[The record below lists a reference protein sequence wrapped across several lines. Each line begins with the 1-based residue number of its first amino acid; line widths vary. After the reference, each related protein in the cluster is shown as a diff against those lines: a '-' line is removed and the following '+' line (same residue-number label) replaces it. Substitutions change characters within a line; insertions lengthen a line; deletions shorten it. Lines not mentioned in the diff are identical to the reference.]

1 MTWLAARSLF
11 SPDELTRCRTAL
23 LTEMAGGGPVTV
35 AQPALASARPALPG
49 RAGATLR
56 RQWPA
61 APQSLAL
68 LDLLSSSPLCALWPN
83 WPRS

>member
-23 LTEMAGGGPVTV
+23 LKEMAVGGPVTV
-35 AQPALASARPALPG
+35 AQPALAAVRPALPG

-56 RQWPA
+56 RRWLP
-61 APQSLAL
+61 APQTLAL
-68 LDLLSSSPLCALWPN
+68 LRLPSSSPLCAPWPS
-83 WPRS
+83 WLRS